1 MGKSLI
7 EISEATGISLS
18 YLSLILS
25 GKRKNISLSMLS
37 RIGAALD
44 LSIEETRLF
53 ISQQIKPTLPKKAK
67 TIRTSIEQEE
77 IIEQTLAVLEQ
88 NFDIE
93 KLDQLKIRVKE
104 KNASE
109 FQLKECYLLW
119 IDGILATRNNL
130 YQEAFKFLDQARNF
144 KAVTFSEKR
153 MLARIC
159 GGIGSTYLALSEY
172 KLAVKMFKKSLHLW
186 SKGNQAALIYL
197 NLGTLYR
204 RTRKYSNA
212 IRAYILCRDLGE
224 GYFKTLAYS
233 GLGQVYIDLNNMP
246 SARSILLE
254 GYVYSRKNTD
264 KWGCQDLFCNLG
276 EYYKC
281 IGKLQRAEFMLNKG
295 LKYASELN
303 ASRAKHFIRLEIAE
317 VHLLQNRGG
326 DAVQIFNE
334 LNREV
339 SQTGDLLLLGS
350 TFLLCAKKYLITFHY
365 DEALQYLNKSFIALS
380 SLGPT
385 VEKLEC
391 YKLLLE
397 CHSRKHNGAEVQF
410 YKDEIPKI
418 KAKLKLKIMS
428 IE

>member
-37 RIGAALD
+37 RIGAALG
-44 LSIEETRLF
+44 LSIEETRLY

-67 TIRTSIEQEE
+67 TTRSNREQQE
-77 IIEQTLAVLEQ
+77 IIEQTLAVLA

-93 KLDQLKIRVKE
+93 KLNQLKIRAQE
-104 KNASE
+104 TSSSD
-109 FQLKECYLLW
+109 FQLKECYIYW
-119 IDGILATRNNL
+119 IDGIIATKNNQ
-130 YQEAFKFLDQARNF
+130 YQEAHKFLDQASNF
-144 KAVTFSEKR
+144 KTVTSGEKR
-153 MLARIC
+153 MLARIY
-159 GGIGSTYLALSEY
+159 GGLGSTYLVLSEY
-172 KLAVKMFKKSLHLW
+172 KKALKMFKKSLHLW
-186 SKGNQAALIYL
+186 SKGNEAALVYL

-254 GYVYSRKNTD
+254 GYVYSKKSTD

-281 IGKLQRAEFMLNKG
+281 TGQLRRAEFMLNKG

-303 ASRAKHFIRLEIAE
+303 AARAKDFIRLEIAE
-317 VHLLQNRGG
+317 VHLLQNRGEK
-326 DAVQIFNE
+326 AAQIFNE
-334 LNREV
+334 VNREV
-339 SQTGDLLLLGS
+339 SQSGDLLLLGS
-350 TFLLCAKKYLITFHY
+350 TFLLCAKKYITTVHF

-391 YKLLLE
+391 CKLLLE